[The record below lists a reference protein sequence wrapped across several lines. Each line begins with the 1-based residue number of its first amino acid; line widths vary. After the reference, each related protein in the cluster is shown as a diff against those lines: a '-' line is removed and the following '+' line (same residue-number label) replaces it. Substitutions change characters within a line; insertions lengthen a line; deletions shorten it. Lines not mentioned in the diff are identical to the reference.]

1 MAFDLGSKFTRRAKQ
16 YTTDTV
22 GKALPG
28 NDPISK
34 VGRNILNASGNR
46 LLQAGLNELGAN
58 TPGSFLNNIVTAV
71 FRDNDTRVRLSLS
84 PGANILYKTGRGF
97 EGGIQNKIL
106 EPLIETDGVLFP
118 YTPTVS
124 VSHTAQY
131 TGVHPAHSNF
141 IQHSYNA
148 SSVDTISIDGYF
160 TANNADEARYVFAV
174 LHFLRSAY
182 KMFFGSDANRG
193 TPPPV
198 LRLSGYG
205 PFNYNSVPVVLSNF
219 SEIMAADRDYIEVPL
234 ASSPD
239 ASTKTMIPTYMNMT
253 MTLNPI
259 YTKEQISNFSLESF
273 ARGDQIGRP
282 GGAGG
287 FL

>member
-1 MAFDLGSKFTRRAKQ
+1 MAFNLGNKFTRKAKQ
-16 YTTDTV
+16 FTEDAV
-22 GKALPG
+22 GKVLPG
-28 NDPISK
+28 NDPLSK
-34 VGRNILNASGNR
+34 IGRNILNASSNR
-46 LLQAGLNELGAN
+46 LVQAGLNFAGAN
-58 TPGSFLNNIVTAV
+58 IPGFNDIAATV

-84 PGANILYKTGRGF
+84 PGSNILYRDDT
-97 EGGIQNKIL
+97 NKIMQ
-106 EPLIETDGVLFP
+106 PLIDTNGVLFP
-118 YTPTVS
+118 YTPTIS

-131 TGVHPAHSNF
+131 TGVHPAHSNYV
-141 IQHSYNA
+141 QHSYNA
-148 SSVDTISIDGYF
+148 SAIDAISVDGYF

-182 KMFFGSDANRG
+182 KMFFGADDLRG

-219 SEIMAADRDYIEVPL
+219 TEIMSADRDYIEVPL
-234 ASSPD
+234 ASAPD
-239 ASTKTMIPTYMNMT
+239 SATKTMIPTYMNVT

-259 YTKEQISNFSLESF
+259 YTKDQISNFSLDAF
-273 ARGDQIGRP
+273 ARGEKIGSP
-282 GGAGG
+282 SGGGG

>member
-1 MAFDLGSKFTRRAKQ
+1 VAFDLGNKFTRKAKQ
-16 YTTDTV
+16 FTEDQV

-28 NDPISK
+28 NDPLSK
-34 VGRNILNASGNR
+34 VGRNVLNASSNR
-46 LLQAGLNELGAN
+46 LVSAGLEFAKGI
-58 TPGSFLNNIVTAV
+58 PFLDQIVTTV

-84 PGANILYKTGRGF
+84 PNSGQILYKSF
-97 EGGIQNKIL
+97 NNKLL
-106 EPLIETDGVLFP
+106 EPLNDTDGILFP
-118 YTPTVS
+118 YTPTIS

-131 TGVHPAHSNF
+131 TGMHPAHSNYV
-141 IQHSYNA
+141 QHSYNA
-148 SSVDTISIDGYF
+148 SSVDAISVDGYF

-182 KMFFGSDANRG
+182 KMFFGNDNLRG

-205 PFNYNSVPVVLSNF
+205 PFNYNSVPVVLTNF
-219 SEIMAADRDYIEVPL
+219 TEIMSADRDYIEVPL
-234 ASSPD
+234 ASAPD
-239 ASTKTMIPTYMNMT
+239 AATKTMIPTYMNVT

-259 YTKEQISNFSLESF
+259 YTKDQISNFGLESF
-273 ARGDQIGRP
+273 ARGDLIGRP
-282 GGAGG
+282 GGSGG

>member
-1 MAFDLGSKFTRRAKQ
+1 MAFDLGSKFTRKAKQ
-16 YTTDTV
+16 YTEDAV

-28 NDPISK
+28 NDPLSK
-34 VGRNILNASGNR
+34 IGRNILNASGNR
-46 LLQAGLNELGAN
+46 LVQAGLNFAGDNIPE
-58 TPGSFLNNIVTAV
+58 FNNIVNTV

-84 PGANILYKTGRGF
+84 PNSGDMLYKDR
-97 EGGIQNKIL
+97 NNRLL
-106 EPLIETDGVLFP
+106 EPLIDTNGILFP
-118 YTPTVS
+118 YTPTIS

-131 TGVHPAHSNF
+131 TGAHPTHSNYV
-141 IQHSYNA
+141 QHSYNA
-148 SSVDTISIDGYF
+148 SSVDAISIDGYF

-182 KMFFGSDANRG
+182 KMFFGNDGLKG

-219 SEIMAADRDYIEVPL
+219 TEIMSADRDYIEVPL
-234 ASSPD
+234 ASAPD
-239 ASTKTMIPTYMNMT
+239 SATKTMIPTFMNMT

-259 YTKEQISNFSLESF
+259 YSKAQLSRFKLEDF
-273 ARGDQIGRP
+273 AKGGLIGKP
-282 GGAGG
+282 GGSGG